1 MTQYSVKH
9 LHTFCT
15 VVECGGFA
23 SAQAALGMSQP
34 AISTHIRDL
43 EIRLGFQLCQRGRS
57 GFSLTEKGELA
68 YEKCRRILNNISDFE
83 AELGELHNK
92 LTGTLRVGLIDN
104 TITNEAFPIYKAI
117 QNFFSRKNDVSIKL
131 EILSPEAL
139 EQQLT
144 SGHIH
149 IGIGPF
155 QRRDSVLSYHLLHK
169 EEHRFYCGK
178 QHPLFAM
185 PEAEISWQTLQKFP
199 VSSRAYMQNPDL
211 PGIKNTAYVSNMEAQ
226 VMLIISGQFMG
237 FLPVHYA
244 QSWVDKGEMR
254 AINHLDLSHY
264 SSFYLAMRDS
274 PSVRNIVTVFL
285 EDIKAAIPSF
295 EIQKRVV
302 PVLQE

>member
-1 MTQYSVKH
+1 MTQYSMKH
-9 LHTFCT
+9 LLTFCT

-43 EIRLGFQLCQRGRS
+43 EIRLGFQLCHRGRS

-68 YEKCRRILNNISDFE
+68 YDKCRLVLNNISDFE
-83 AELGELHNK
+83 AELGELRNN
-92 LTGTLRVGLIDN
+92 LTGTLRIGLIDN
-104 TITNEAFPIYKAI
+104 TITNQAFPLHQAVET
-117 QNFFSRKNDVSIKL
+117 FFSRKNDVSIKL
-131 EILSPEAL
+131 EILPPEAL
-139 EQQLT
+139 EQQLI
-144 SGHIH
+144 SGHIQ

-155 QRRDSVLSYHLLHK
+155 QRRDSILSYELLHK

-178 QHPLFAM
+178 QHPLFSLS
-185 PEAEISWQTLQKFP
+185 EHEINWQTLQQHR

-226 VMLIISGQFMG
+226 AMLIISGQFMG

-244 QSWVDKGEMR
+244 QSWVDSGEMK
-254 AINHLDLSHY
+254 AIDHLNLSHY

-274 PSVRNIVTVFL
+274 PSIRNIVSVFL
-285 EDIKAAIPSF
+285 EDIKTTLPALDTR
-295 EIQKRVV
+295 ERLE
-302 PVLQE
+302 PVL